1 MAPAVLEAVLVVG
14 LEGVPAVVLVVGLE
28 GVLPAVVLVV
38 AAVLAE
44 PQRAS

>member
-14 LEGVPAVVLVVGLE
+14 LEGVPAVVLE

-44 PQRAS
+44 PQQAS